1 MTSQLSKNKNKT
13 VRATQT
19 DIDSSW
25 KLIDEK
31 FVTLS
36 QNYIIQ
42 VFRMLL
48 LNRMAMICCVYYWLL

>member
-13 VRATQT
+13 VTATQT

-42 VFRMLL
+42 VFRILL

>member
-1 MTSQLSKNKNKT
+1 MTSQLSKNKSKT

-31 FVTLS
+31 FVSLS

-42 VFRMLL
+42 VFRILL

>member
-42 VFRMLL
+42 VFRILL